1 MMGTNDTG
9 YINKVAIGGH
19 IALDTVLLISYV
31 VELLKGSRTLS
42 YFLVVAAF
50 MIIPI
55 AVELAIYSK
64 KKDAASI
71 RHILAITYGVFYLF
85 AIFTTN
91 SISTFVYILPFF
103 ILLTVYSDI
112 RYVSTIAFCGITSN
126 IAWVIWKALTT
137 GIPSE
142 QMPDVEIRLAC
153 MIICSIF
160 IQISTRVVKKINDNK
175 LHLVE
180 VQQEKNQTLMDHIIA
195 TSEGMVDQ
203 IEEAYRIYGSGE
215 FYMPPR
221 PTVEHENKQLM
232 YMPCYTKDIIGTKI
246 LSIFPENSKLG
257 LPSIDG
263 IVLLNDYTTGA
274 PLAVMDGQSVTAWRT
289 GAVGGVGIRRLSRKD
304 CHTVGIIGAGMQGF
318 HQAVYACAA
327 RDIHTVYV
335 FNHSDRDLTDY
346 LERLKKAID
355 KEDVKVVQCK
365 AVEEL
370 VRNSDII
377 CTTTPSTTPVLPDDK
392 ELLRGKCIIAIGSY
406 MPEMREIP
414 DAVLDL
420 VDNVYIELPY
430 ACEESG
436 DLSQPLAS
444 GKLTK
449 DRVKLMHEYL
459 VSGEKEIKEGQTTY
473 FKSVGMGLFD
483 VCIAQKLFEVA
494 KEK

>member
-1 MMGTNDTG
+1 MIVLSKEQIEEMVDPDQMM
-9 YINKVAIGGH
+9 
-19 IALDTVLLISYV
+19 
-31 VELLKGSRTLS
+31 
-42 YFLVVAAF
+42 
-50 MIIPI
+50 
-55 AVELAIYSK
+55 
-64 KKDAASI
+64 
-71 RHILAITYGVFYLF
+71 
-85 AIFTTN
+85 
-91 SISTFVYILPFF
+91 
-103 ILLTVYSDI
+103 
-112 RYVSTIAFCGITSN
+112 
-126 IAWVIWKALTT
+126 
-137 GIPSE
+137 
-142 QMPDVEIRLAC
+142 
-153 MIICSIF
+153 
-160 IQISTRVVKKINDNK
+160 
-175 LHLVE
+175 
-180 VQQEKNQTLMDHIIA
+180 
-195 TSEGMVDQ
+195 DQ

-289 GAVGGVGIRRLSRKD
+289 GAVGGVGIRHLSRKD
-304 CHTVGIIGAGMQGF
+304 CRTVGIIGAGMQGF

-327 RDIHTVYV
+327 RDFHTVYV

-436 DLSQPLAS
+436 DLSQPLES

-449 DRVKLMHEYL
+449 DRIKLMHEYL

-483 VCIAQKLFEVA
+483 VCIAQKLYEVA

>member
-1 MMGTNDTG
+1 MIVLSKEQIEEMVDPDQMM
-9 YINKVAIGGH
+9 
-19 IALDTVLLISYV
+19 
-31 VELLKGSRTLS
+31 
-42 YFLVVAAF
+42 
-50 MIIPI
+50 
-55 AVELAIYSK
+55 
-64 KKDAASI
+64 
-71 RHILAITYGVFYLF
+71 
-85 AIFTTN
+85 
-91 SISTFVYILPFF
+91 
-103 ILLTVYSDI
+103 
-112 RYVSTIAFCGITSN
+112 
-126 IAWVIWKALTT
+126 
-137 GIPSE
+137 
-142 QMPDVEIRLAC
+142 
-153 MIICSIF
+153 
-160 IQISTRVVKKINDNK
+160 
-175 LHLVE
+175 
-180 VQQEKNQTLMDHIIA
+180 
-195 TSEGMVDQ
+195 DQ

-289 GAVGGVGIRRLSRKD
+289 GAVGGVGIRHLSRKD
-304 CHTVGIIGAGMQGF
+304 CRTVGIIGAGMQGF

-335 FNHSDRDLTDY
+335 FSHSDRDLTDY

-355 KEDVKVVQCK
+355 KEGVKVVQCK

-483 VCIAQKLFEVA
+483 VCIAQKLYEVA

>member
-1 MMGTNDTG
+1 MIVLSKEQIEKMVDPDQMM
-9 YINKVAIGGH
+9 
-19 IALDTVLLISYV
+19 
-31 VELLKGSRTLS
+31 
-42 YFLVVAAF
+42 
-50 MIIPI
+50 
-55 AVELAIYSK
+55 
-64 KKDAASI
+64 
-71 RHILAITYGVFYLF
+71 
-85 AIFTTN
+85 
-91 SISTFVYILPFF
+91 
-103 ILLTVYSDI
+103 
-112 RYVSTIAFCGITSN
+112 
-126 IAWVIWKALTT
+126 
-137 GIPSE
+137 
-142 QMPDVEIRLAC
+142 
-153 MIICSIF
+153 
-160 IQISTRVVKKINDNK
+160 
-175 LHLVE
+175 
-180 VQQEKNQTLMDHIIA
+180 
-195 TSEGMVDQ
+195 DQ

-289 GAVGGVGIRRLSRKD
+289 GAVGGVGIRHLSRKD

-318 HQAVYACAA
+318 HQAVYARAA

-483 VCIAQKLFEVA
+483 VCIAQKLYEVA

>member
-1 MMGTNDTG
+1 MIVLSKEQIEEMVDPDQMM
-9 YINKVAIGGH
+9 
-19 IALDTVLLISYV
+19 
-31 VELLKGSRTLS
+31 
-42 YFLVVAAF
+42 
-50 MIIPI
+50 
-55 AVELAIYSK
+55 
-64 KKDAASI
+64 
-71 RHILAITYGVFYLF
+71 
-85 AIFTTN
+85 
-91 SISTFVYILPFF
+91 
-103 ILLTVYSDI
+103 
-112 RYVSTIAFCGITSN
+112 
-126 IAWVIWKALTT
+126 
-137 GIPSE
+137 
-142 QMPDVEIRLAC
+142 
-153 MIICSIF
+153 
-160 IQISTRVVKKINDNK
+160 
-175 LHLVE
+175 
-180 VQQEKNQTLMDHIIA
+180 
-195 TSEGMVDQ
+195 DQ

-289 GAVGGVGIRRLSRKD
+289 GAVGGVGIRHLSRKD
-304 CHTVGIIGAGMQGF
+304 CRTVGIIGAGMQGF

-335 FNHSDRDLTDY
+335 FNLSVRDLTDY

-459 VSGEKEIKEGQTTY
+459 VSGGKEIKEGQTTY

-483 VCIAQKLFEVA
+483 VCIAQKLYEVA

>member
-1 MMGTNDTG
+1 MIVLSKEQIEEMVDPDQMM
-9 YINKVAIGGH
+9 
-19 IALDTVLLISYV
+19 
-31 VELLKGSRTLS
+31 
-42 YFLVVAAF
+42 
-50 MIIPI
+50 
-55 AVELAIYSK
+55 
-64 KKDAASI
+64 
-71 RHILAITYGVFYLF
+71 
-85 AIFTTN
+85 
-91 SISTFVYILPFF
+91 
-103 ILLTVYSDI
+103 
-112 RYVSTIAFCGITSN
+112 
-126 IAWVIWKALTT
+126 
-137 GIPSE
+137 
-142 QMPDVEIRLAC
+142 
-153 MIICSIF
+153 
-160 IQISTRVVKKINDNK
+160 
-175 LHLVE
+175 
-180 VQQEKNQTLMDHIIA
+180 
-195 TSEGMVDQ
+195 DQ

-289 GAVGGVGIRRLSRKD
+289 GAVGGVGIRHLSRKD
-304 CHTVGIIGAGMQGF
+304 CRTVGIIGAGMQGF
-318 HQAVYACAA
+318 HQAGYACSA

-449 DRVKLMHEYL
+449 DRIKLMHEYL
-459 VSGEKEIKEGQTTY
+459 ISGEKEIKEGQTTY

-483 VCIAQKLFEVA
+483 VCIAQKLYEVA

>member
-1 MMGTNDTG
+1 MIVLSKEQIEEMVDPDQMM
-9 YINKVAIGGH
+9 
-19 IALDTVLLISYV
+19 
-31 VELLKGSRTLS
+31 
-42 YFLVVAAF
+42 
-50 MIIPI
+50 
-55 AVELAIYSK
+55 
-64 KKDAASI
+64 
-71 RHILAITYGVFYLF
+71 
-85 AIFTTN
+85 
-91 SISTFVYILPFF
+91 
-103 ILLTVYSDI
+103 
-112 RYVSTIAFCGITSN
+112 
-126 IAWVIWKALTT
+126 
-137 GIPSE
+137 
-142 QMPDVEIRLAC
+142 
-153 MIICSIF
+153 
-160 IQISTRVVKKINDNK
+160 
-175 LHLVE
+175 
-180 VQQEKNQTLMDHIIA
+180 
-195 TSEGMVDQ
+195 DQ

-289 GAVGGVGIRRLSRKD
+289 GAVGGVGIRHLSRKD
-304 CHTVGIIGAGMQGF
+304 CRTVGIIGAGMQGF

-335 FNHSDRDLTDY
+335 FNHSVRDLTDY

-483 VCIAQKLFEVA
+483 VCIAQKLYEVA

>member
-1 MMGTNDTG
+1 MIVLSKEQIEKMVDPDQMM
-9 YINKVAIGGH
+9 
-19 IALDTVLLISYV
+19 
-31 VELLKGSRTLS
+31 
-42 YFLVVAAF
+42 
-50 MIIPI
+50 
-55 AVELAIYSK
+55 
-64 KKDAASI
+64 
-71 RHILAITYGVFYLF
+71 
-85 AIFTTN
+85 
-91 SISTFVYILPFF
+91 
-103 ILLTVYSDI
+103 
-112 RYVSTIAFCGITSN
+112 
-126 IAWVIWKALTT
+126 
-137 GIPSE
+137 
-142 QMPDVEIRLAC
+142 
-153 MIICSIF
+153 
-160 IQISTRVVKKINDNK
+160 
-175 LHLVE
+175 
-180 VQQEKNQTLMDHIIA
+180 
-195 TSEGMVDQ
+195 DQ

-289 GAVGGVGIRRLSRKD
+289 GAVGGVGIRHLSRKD

-327 RDIHTVYV
+327 RDIHAVYV

-459 VSGEKEIKEGQTTY
+459 VSGGKEIKEGQTTY

-483 VCIAQKLFEVA
+483 VCIAQKLYEVA